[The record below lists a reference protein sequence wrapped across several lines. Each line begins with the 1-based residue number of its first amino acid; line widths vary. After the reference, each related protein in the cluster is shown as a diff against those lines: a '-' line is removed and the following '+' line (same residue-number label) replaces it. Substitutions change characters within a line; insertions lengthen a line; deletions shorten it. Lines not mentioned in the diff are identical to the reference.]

1 MTIATDARRVVRAL
15 PTPRVPGADASRRG
29 SPMANASA
37 VRIRRRRAART
48 PASPCRSGAT
58 PSQSTAGWRALFPRI
73 DFRLHRLTAPLPCRP
88 QSRDAMNEPVPSV
101 PRKARTGTALD
112 GIERG
117 TRASALPARGFPS
130 LARFPAKRRSA
141 AFSPSRIAPHPDF
154 PPVPAQP
161 GAEGRFPTVD
171 TRSASSEEDFPCRR
185 IFFVPSEN
193 AGVFSV
199 SQIRFRAARSLTT
212 PSLCVPVVRHRVVS
226 SSSQS

>member
-29 SPMANASA
+29 FPTANASA

-154 PPVPAQP
+154 PPEPARCR
-161 GAEGRFPTVD
+161 GAVSDGRPAERVIRGRFPLQTD
-171 TRSASSEEDFPCRR
+171 
-185 IFFVPSEN
+185 FFVPSEN

-212 PSLCVPVVRHRVVS
+212 PSLCVPVV
-226 SSSQS
+226 